1 MKKLSLIILVLFCQ
15 LLNTSVA
22 FKRKDSEEFEILST
36 VLEKYS
42 LENLSVLELYF
53 NEKIYIKKHTSAD
66 FDDVKSFNEVLLKK
80 VFPGYSRNNK
90 RSNISEIYCRDKLNE
105 EGSSAKNN
113 LTSYF
118 NGFLIKVD
126 DEWKVRKVEENEI
139 VYQEVDGHNVM
150 DLVEFLYAF
159 RSNGR
164 EDRSNFKSVD
174 IHTERYETSKL
185 LALIKAKYQLKEVAE
200 EEGRA
205 MLDFEKQFWDKYDL
219 GSDLVQKVTERK
231 YVFDK
236 FQHDGRDELFF
247 GVDGEKPVVHEHLG
261 NTSFAGVFGRHLGD
275 FLGVGLYYNMMRDQ
289 FNAKD
294 MIKVFIESLKERGSY
309 TNAVKDQVEGNE
321 ETATEKTTETE
332 ESDAKSADDVSLTDH
347 TTESPKPHQTGRDRK
362 IKLKMSNKQ
371 IERTEILPIKFSNK
385 ELPCKAH
392 LKRAMKVNKESYKFW
407 KPFCNSDGSYRTN
420 KKICKKRSC
429 WCVDNKGMFL
439 KQIFETSEKC

>member
-1 MKKLSLIILVLFCQ
+1 MYL
-15 LLNTSVA
+15 
-22 FKRKDSEEFEILST
+22 
-36 VLEKYS
+36 
-42 LENLSVLELYF
+42 
-53 NEKIYIKKHTSAD
+53 NEKFYIEKHTSAD
-66 FDDVKSFNEVLLKK
+66 FDDVKKFNDVLLKK
-80 VFPGYSRNNK
+80 LFPGYSRNNK

-185 LALIKAKYQLKEVAE
+185 LALIKAKYQPDEVVE
-200 EEGRA
+200 EEGRV
-205 MLDFEKQFWDKYDL
+205 LSDFEKEFQDKYDL
-219 GSDLVQKVTERK
+219 GSDLIQEITARK
-231 YVFDK
+231 YVFDQ
-236 FQHDGRDELFF
+236 FQHDGEDELFF
-247 GVDGEKPVVHEHLG
+247 GVDGKKPVVHEHLG
-261 NTSFAGVFGRHLGD
+261 NTSFSGVFGGHLGD

-294 MIKVFIESLKERGSY
+294 MIKEFIENLKERE
-309 TNAVKDQVEGNE
+309 NAKKDQVEGNE
-321 ETATEKTTETE
+321 ETASEKTTEAE
-332 ESDAKSADDVSLTDH
+332 ESDGKSSDDVSMMDH
-347 TTESPKPHQTGRDRK
+347 TTESPEPHQTGRDNKR
-362 IKLKMSNKQ
+362 KLKMSNKQ
-371 IERTEILPIKFSNK
+371 IERTEILPIKFFNK

-392 LKRAMKVNKESYKFW
+392 LKRAMKVNKKSYKFW
-407 KPFCNSDGSYRTN
+407 
-420 KKICKKRSC
+420 
-429 WCVDNKGMFL
+429 
-439 KQIFETSEKC
+439 